1 MPHLPDGQDS
11 LVARTVERI
20 ADVPAASWDALTDG
34 DNPFVSHTFLHCLE
48 ESGSAGPRA
57 GWIPRHLVIEDAKGR
72 LAAACPL
79 YLKSHSQGEYV
90 FDHGWAHA
98 WERAGG
104 TYYPKLQVAVP
115 FSPVPGP
122 RLLVGGGADAAALRR
137 ALASTLETLAERL
150 DVSSVHVTFPDKADW
165 EALGAAGWIQR
176 VGRQFHWA
184 NAGYRDFDDFL
195 AALSSR
201 KRKNIRKERKAIADA
216 GIEVRALSGTDIAPR
231 HWDAF
236 YRFYQDTYDRKWGH
250 PYLTRQ
256 CFDLLQH
263 RMGDSVVLVMAFRGE
278 RPIAG
283 ALNLK
288 GPTALFGRNWGC
300 AEDVPFLHFEC
311 CYYQAIDYAIAHG
324 LQRVE
329 AGTQGPHKIQRGY
342 MPVETYSAHYIPD
355 RGFRAAVARFCEA
368 ERREVEAEMAL
379 IEEEYSPFR
388 KEDGAS

>member
-1 MPHLPDGQDS
+1 LPDGQDS
-11 LVARTVERI
+11 FVARTVERI
-20 ADVPAASWDALTDG
+20 ADVPAASWDALAG
-34 DNPFVSHTFLHCLE
+34 HDNPFVSHGFLNILE
-48 ESGSAGPRA
+48 ESGSAGARA
-57 GWIPRHLVIEDAKGR
+57 GWLPRHLLIEDAKGR
-72 LAAACPL
+72 LVAACPL
-79 YLKSHSQGEYV
+79 YLKTHSQGEYV

-122 RLLVGGGADAAALRR
+122 RLLVGAGKDAAALRR
-137 ALASTLETLAERL
+137 ALASTLETLTERL
-150 DVSSVHVTFPDKADW
+150 DVSSVHVTFPEEADW
-165 EALGAAGWIQR
+165 RALGEAGWVQR
-176 VGRQFHWA
+176 VGRQFHWT
-184 NAGYRDFDDFL
+184 NAGYGSFDDFL
-195 AALSSR
+195 GALSSR
-201 KRKNIRKERKAIADA
+201 KRKNIRKERRAIVEA
-216 GIEVRALSGTDIAPR
+216 GIEVRALSGAEIAPR

-256 CFDLLQH
+256 CFDLMQE
-263 RMGDSVVLVMAFRGE
+263 RMGDAVVLVMAFRGGK
-278 RPIAG
+278 PVAG

-300 AEDVPFLHFEC
+300 AEDIPFLHFEC

-355 RGFRAAVARFCEA
+355 AGFRAAVARFCEA
-368 ERREVEAEMAL
+368 ERREIEAEMAL
-379 IEEEYSPFR
+379 IEVEYSPYR
-388 KEDGAS
+388 KDGDAG